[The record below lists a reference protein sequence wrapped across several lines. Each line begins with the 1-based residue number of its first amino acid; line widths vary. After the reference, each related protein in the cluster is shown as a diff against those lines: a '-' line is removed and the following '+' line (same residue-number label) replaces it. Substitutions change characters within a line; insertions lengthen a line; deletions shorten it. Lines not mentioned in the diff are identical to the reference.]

1 MDPKMNPESSNM
13 RVFPVFLAFDVQNTR
28 VLPCKMTSKSSKM
41 APRRGLEKGP
51 ILDTFI
57 DPRMLDLPVFYRVKW
72 ASLKKRNSGI
82 MRLYSVF
89 PYMLQKCSFLPRFT
103 V

>member
-1 MDPKMNPESSNM
+1 MDPVTSPESSKM

-28 VLPCKMTSKSSKM
+28 VLPCKMTSESSKM
-41 APRRGLEKGP
+41 APRWGLEKGP

-72 ASLKKRNSGI
+72 GKMHNRNNGI
-82 MRLYSVF
+82 MRLYRVF
-89 PYMLQKCSFLPRFT
+89 PYILQKCLFLQCFT